1 MRSRLQIAIT
11 AAVLMLVAGSTAP
24 AGAEPWVVYHSGRY
38 AGHAPRAGTT
48 VYFQPGNPAYGPL
61 IVVSRTYP
69 GYWPTEAPTVVRAVR
84 LHHDEGPSGNRTTKR
99 DANATSGRPSVGLQ
113 PPSAHDSSSP
123 ATQSGLDASLR
134 ALVVWLAPAL
144 SLWADP

>member
-1 MRSRLQIAIT
+1 MRSTLQIAIV

-38 AGHAPRAGTT
+38 AGHGPRVGTT

-69 GYWPTEAPTVVRAVR
+69 GYWPSEAPTVVRAVR
-84 LHHDEGPSGNRTTKR
+84 LHDDERPSGKQTAKR
-99 DANATSGRPSVGLQ
+99 DAHAGNGRAIAGLQ
-113 PPSAHDSSSP
+113 PPSAHDNSP
-123 ATQSGLDASLR
+123 PTTQSGLDASLQ
-134 ALVVWLAPAL
+134 ALAVWLAPSL
-144 SLWADP
+144 SLWVDP